1 MSTKRKTRLGL
12 IAGLVAVGVLVL
24 PAARTAT
31 GAGQIVIRGADSG
44 SHLRVTTDGS
54 HIFVNG
60 YMAAEQP
67 TGCGFTQ
74 FRTAATC
81 SAAGADSILI
91 EMGPNG
97 DKVEILDPMPLPVTV
112 YLGNGSD
119 KFVGNAE
126 PDTCYPQGARRNR
139 CYGGAG
145 NDVCITGPRN
155 SDCVGDGGD
164 DYAKF
169 GTGSDGCWGDFAFG
183 ADAPAKDDP
192 MQGEPGN
199 DVCLMGPGKDG
210 AHGGPGDDILHEGS
224 GSGKLYGQ
232 HGNDRLDGGGSGD
245 KLFGGN
251 GRDRLYGGA
260 AADKLYGGGG
270 RDYCDGQGKLGK
282 SFKCEAGP
290 RH

>member
-1 MSTKRKTRLGL
+1 MSAKRKTRLGL
-12 IAGLVAVGVLVL
+12 LAGLVALGVLML
-24 PAARTAT
+24 PASRIAT
-31 GAGQIVIRGADSG
+31 GADQIVIRGAESG
-44 SHLRVTTDGS
+44 SHLRVTAQGDRV
-54 HIFVNG
+54 FVNG

-74 FRTAATC
+74 FRAAATC
-81 SAAGADSILI
+81 SAAGASSILI

-112 YLGNGSD
+112 YLGDGSD

-192 MQGEPGN
+192 MQGDPGN

-210 AHGGPGDDILHEGS
+210 AHGGPGEDTLYEG
-224 GSGKLYGQ
+224 GGGGKLYGE
-232 HGNDRLDGGGSGD
+232 GGD
-245 KLFGGN
+245 
-251 GRDRLYGGA
+251 DRLYEGHGKG
-260 AADKLYGGGG
+260 KLFGGGG
-270 RDYCDGQGKLGK
+270 RDFCDGGPGVGK
-282 SFKCEAGP
+282 SFQCETGP